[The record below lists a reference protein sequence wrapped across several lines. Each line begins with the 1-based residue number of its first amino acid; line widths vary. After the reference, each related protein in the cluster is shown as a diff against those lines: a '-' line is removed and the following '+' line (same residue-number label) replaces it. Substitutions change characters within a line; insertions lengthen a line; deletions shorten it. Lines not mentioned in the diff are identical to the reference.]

1 MIGKINGQG
10 DSMDKKT
17 KIEAIV
23 DFVGKHPQ
31 TVASRRICRET
42 LGEGMER
49 FNQEFSSELTSK
61 LTSGDEQQIN
71 SYYYLIR

>member
-1 MIGKINGQG
+1 
-10 DSMDKKT
+10 MDKKAR
-17 KIEAIV
+17 IEAIV
-23 DFVGKHPQ
+23 DFIGKHPQ
-31 TVASRRICRET
+31 TVASRRICREV

-61 LTSGDEQQIN
+61 LGTRDEEQIN

>member
-1 MIGKINGQG
+1 MSGVI
-10 DSMDKKT
+10 SMDRQSQ
-17 KIEAIV
+17 IEAIV
-23 DFVGKHPQ
+23 NFVRQHPQ
-31 TVASRRICRET
+31 TVASRRICREM

-61 LTSGDEQQIN
+61 LAARDEEQIN

>member
-1 MIGKINGQG
+1 
-10 DSMDKKT
+10 MDKKNQ
-17 KIEAIV
+17 IEAIV

-31 TVASRRICRET
+31 TVASRRICREV

-49 FNQEFSSELTSK
+49 SNQEFSSELTSK
-61 LTSGDEQQIN
+61 LGSRDEEQIS